1 MIRLIDITD
10 DDIKNGVQGECDKC
24 AIALALKREYKTDDV
39 FVHVTDDT
47 STPCLQVNKKDL
59 NFRYENDVLD
69 FIDCYDNM
77 STEDDYFK
85 TPKPFT
91 LEVVEWKN

>member
-24 AIALALKREYKTDDV
+24 AIALALRREYKTDDV
-39 FVHVTDDT
+39 GVTIEDGT
-47 STPCLQVNKKDL
+47 TPCLQVNKKDL
-59 NFRYENDVLD
+59 NFRYENDVLY

-91 LEVVEWKN
+91 LEVVE

>member
-47 STPCLQVNKKDL
+47 STPCLQVNKK
-59 NFRYENDVLD
+59 
-69 FIDCYDNM
+69 
-77 STEDDYFK
+77 
-85 TPKPFT
+85 
-91 LEVVEWKN
+91 

>member
-10 DDIKNGVQGECDKC
+10 DDIKNGVQCDNHKC
-24 AIALALKREYKTDDV
+24 AIARALKREYKTDDV
-39 FVHVTDDT
+39 HVMVEDDY
-47 STPCLQVNKKDL
+47 PNLIVNKKEL
-59 NFRYENDVLD
+59 NFRYENDVSD

-77 STEDDYFK
+77 STEDDYYL

-91 LEVVEWKN
+91 LEVVEWKK

>member
-10 DDIKNGVQGECDKC
+10 DDINNGVQCDNHKC
-24 AIALALKREYKTDDV
+24 AIARALKREYKTDDV
-39 FVHVTDDT
+39 HVMVEDDY
-47 STPCLQVNKKDL
+47 PNLIVNKKEL
-59 NFRYENDVLD
+59 RYNYENDVLD

-77 STEDDYFK
+77 STEDDYYL

-91 LEVVEWKN
+91 LEVVE